1 MLGRLLGERSA
12 EIEVTCS
19 GPVPRAGE
27 RVVLEMHEAT
37 LLRAAALAYLAPLA
51 GLVAGAV
58 GGAAL
63 LGGDA
68 AAMAGGLLGT
78 GMAWLTASRHARRHA
93 AALRPVLRRQ

>member
-1 MLGRLLGERSA
+1 MLGRLLGERAA
-12 EIEVTCS
+12 EIEVSCT
-19 GPVPRAGE
+19 GPVPQAGD

-63 LGGDA
+63 LGTEA

-78 GMAWLTASRHARRHA
+78 GLAWLAASAHARRHA
-93 AALRPVLRRQ
+93 GALRPVLRRQ